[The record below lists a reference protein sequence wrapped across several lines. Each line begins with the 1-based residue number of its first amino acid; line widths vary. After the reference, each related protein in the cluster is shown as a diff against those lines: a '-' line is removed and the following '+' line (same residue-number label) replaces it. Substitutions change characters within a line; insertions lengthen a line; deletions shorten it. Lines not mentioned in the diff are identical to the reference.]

1 MTDEKTK
8 NKNTKVAGYIAV
20 ALLALIFA
28 GVALMNVIYFRYG
41 NEDAFD
47 EIIAEKA
54 AMHHIDPLLI
64 KAIIKR
70 ESKFKYRA
78 VGGAGEIGLM
88 QLMPGAVRD
97 WEEANN
103 QPYHLKNQQFN
114 PALNIEIGTWYFAK
128 AYRQWKNSGNPEA
141 YALAQ
146 YNAGRK
152 NLLKWVKK
160 SGKGSDYKKV
170 VEFPSTRKYIEVILE
185 NYQDYKKK
193 ELKRNGKKN

>member
-1 MTDEKTK
+1 MTEERTK

-28 GVALMNVIYFRYG
+28 GVVLMNFIYFRYG

-47 EIIAEKA
+47 AIISEKA
-54 AMHHIDPLLI
+54 QVHRIDPLLI

-78 VGGAGEIGLM
+78 IGNAGEIGLM

-97 WEEANN
+97 WEEAND
-103 QPYHLKNQQFN
+103 QPYHLKNQLFE
-114 PALNIEIGTWYFAK
+114 PTLNIEIGTWYFAR
-128 AYRQWKNSGNPEA
+128 AYRQWQNSGNAKA

-146 YNAGRK
+146 YNAGRG

-170 VEFPSTRKYIEVILE
+170 VAFPSTREYITTILE
-185 NYQDYKKK
+185 YYQDYKEK